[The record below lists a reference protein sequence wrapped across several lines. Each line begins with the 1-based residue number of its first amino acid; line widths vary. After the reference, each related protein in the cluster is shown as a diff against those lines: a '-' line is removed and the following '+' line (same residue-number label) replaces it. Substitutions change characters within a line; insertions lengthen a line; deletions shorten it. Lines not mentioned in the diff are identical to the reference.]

1 MDAHQVKWRLIGL
14 LAIMLFAA
22 APCLALQS
30 GETAPA
36 FSLTDLT
43 GRTLTLENAGNQA
56 MTVLFFFDARSR
68 PSQEGLLMLDR
79 LTSKYPS
86 AGLVVWGITRSERT
100 MVDAFIAQANAGFPV
115 LLDDGEVSQAY
126 NAKLVLPVVCT
137 INSELKIVDF
147 HQGGGKTVE
156 SMLVTLAQRQIHR
169 RQTGLATAIGDQLA
183 AMDPGNVD
191 ARAVKG
197 YAALKSGDLKAAAH
211 VFNIMA
217 GENGPAEMVGKEGQA
232 AVLARQGRNAEALQA
247 ADEVTRKAPQRGYAE
262 MIRGD
267 LLAQQG
273 KSAEALQ
280 AYQAALAKP
289 QTAPFQKA
297 EAANRLGQYQARAGK
312 YGEARKLYDQ
322 AVALDPYYLE
332 PTSNK
337 GVAFEKEGR
346 WDQALAQYRKTLVLD
361 GSDTIAKALARKA
374 EEMLAVQKDQQR
386 KERVDK
392 LVKELAERFRR
403 QKDAPTKIM
412 DAWTSN
418 PMILSLVDFEEKGAL
433 AGREGFSAAL
443 TTHLGDLL
451 NSSGRIK
458 VVERALLDR
467 LLTEL
472 NLGSSD
478 LADPGTALRLGRVL
492 AAKVLATGSILHLP
506 ETTMLSMRLIDS
518 ETTSVPKTFTFA
530 IAPHDSLDRR
540 LHDLHRD
547 VLTAIIQ
554 AYPLRGYV
562 VQVEEQQVLLN
573 IGTEQGVVQGTRFS
587 VIEAP
592 EPIVYKGRTLQGNTK
607 TLGELEI
614 VSVAPDV
621 SFARI
626 VQAERPLRSDDQVQ
640 EILVHAVKP

>member
-1 MDAHQVKWRLIGL
+1 MNAYHLKWRSVALVL
-14 LAIMLFAA
+14 FLFAA
-22 APCLALQS
+22 CPCLALQS
-30 GETAPA
+30 GEMAPS

-43 GRTLTLENAGNQA
+43 GRTLSLENAGSQP
-56 MTVLFFFDARSR
+56 MTVLFFFDAESR
-68 PSQEGLLMLDR
+68 PSQEGLLMLGQ

-86 AGLVVWGITRSERT
+86 AGLVVWGITRSERAK
-100 MVDAFIAQANAGFPV
+100 VEAFVQHAKASFPV
-115 LLDDGEVSQAY
+115 LMDSGDVSQAY
-126 NAKLVLPVVCT
+126 NAKMVLPVVCT
-137 INSELKIVDF
+137 INSEGKIVDF

-156 SMLVTLAQRQIHR
+156 SMLVALAQRQIHR
-169 RQTGLATAIGDQLA
+169 RQPELATAIGDQLVA
-183 AMDPGNVD
+183 KNPSNID

-197 YAALKSGDLKAAAH
+197 YAALKAGDLKSAAE
-211 VFNIMA
+211 VFDA
-217 GENGPAEMVGKEGQA
+217 LAKEKGQAEIVGQEGQA
-232 AVLARQGRNAEALQA
+232 AVMARQGRNAEALQA
-247 ADEVTRKAPQRGYAE
+247 AAAVTRMAPERGYAE

-273 KSAEALQ
+273 KSEEALQ
-280 AYQAALAKP
+280 AYQAALIKP
-289 QTAPFQKA
+289 QSAPFQKA

-337 GVAFEKEGR
+337 GVTFEKEGR
-346 WDQALAQYRKTLVLD
+346 WDHALEQYRKTLALD
-361 GSDTIAKALARKA
+361 GSDTIAGALARKA

-403 QKDAPTKIM
+403 QKDMPAKAT
-412 DAWTSN
+412 DSWTSP
-418 PMILSLVDFEEKGAL
+418 PMVLSLVDFEEKGAL
-433 AGREGFSAAL
+433 ASRDGFSAAL
-443 TTHLGDLL
+443 TTHLGDLI
-451 NSSGRIK
+451 NASGRIK
-458 VVERALLDR
+458 VVERVLLDR
-467 LLTEL
+467 LLSEL
-472 NLGSSD
+472 NLGSSE
-478 LADPGTALRLGRVL
+478 LADPNTALRLGRVL

-506 ETTMLSMRLIDS
+506 ETTMLTVRLIDS
-518 ETTSVPKTFTFA
+518 ETTAIPKTFTLA

-540 LHDLHRD
+540 LHDLNRD
-547 VLTAIIQ
+547 LLTAIIQ

-562 VQVEEQQVLLN
+562 VQVQDQRALLN
-573 IGTEQGVVQGTRFS
+573 IGIEQGVVQGTRFA

-592 EPIVYKGRTLQGNTK
+592 EPIVYKGRTLQGNSK

-614 VSVAPDV
+614 VSVEPDL

-626 VQAERPLRSDDQVQ
+626 VQMERPLRSDDQIQ